1 MITIASGATAL
12 DPLIFVLASV
22 AARGLR
28 FFLVAALIWQFGPPI
43 QQFIERRLG
52 VVTLVFFVL
61 LLAGF
66 VVLKFVI

>member
-1 MITIASGATAL
+1 
-12 DPLIFVLASV
+12 
-22 AARGLR
+22 LR